1 MKLLGFANKNFL
13 QKLCGDMEKQQ
24 LVSKIIKISISI
36 LFVVFFVILLGQY
49 ITMAQLNAKQSKLDG
64 ELNSKTEQY
73 QTLNNEYEQISQNY
87 EDYVTDY
94 ARDNFD
100 YVAEDEILIN
110 K

>member
-1 MKLLGFANKNFL
+1 M
-13 QKLCGDMEKQQ
+13 DKQQ
-24 LVSKIIKISISI
+24 FVSKVIKISISI
-36 LFVVFFVILLGQY
+36 LLAVFFVILLCQY
-49 ITMAQLNAKQSKLDG
+49 ITMAQLDAKQSKLNG

-73 QTLNNEYEQISQNY
+73 QTLNDEYERISENY
-87 EDYVTDY
+87 EDYVTNY